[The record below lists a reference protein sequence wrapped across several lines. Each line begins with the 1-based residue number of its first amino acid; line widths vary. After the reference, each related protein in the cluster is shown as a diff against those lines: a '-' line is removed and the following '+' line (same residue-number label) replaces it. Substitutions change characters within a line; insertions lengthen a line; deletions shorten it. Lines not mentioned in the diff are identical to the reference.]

1 MPNTIPQLE
10 TVSAKDLLTRPIEP
24 LGFTIDAI
32 LPHGLF
38 ILAGSS
44 KIGKSWL
51 ALDIACA
58 VANGGT
64 LWQYPA
70 AQGEVLY
77 LALEDNHKR
86 LQARLNKVSPICDID
101 ATTDI
106 HFVTK
111 TKKLGDGL
119 TEQLAEFLGAH
130 PQTKLIVIDTLQ
142 YVRNNGKFTGSY
154 SGDYHDMDM
163 LREIISGRELTML
176 LITHNHKSDDAD
188 PLNRVVGS
196 TGLTG
201 AVDGIFVLEK
211 NKRNGNAARLT
222 IANRDTE
229 SHQFNI
235 RFDRQDCR
243 WYYVS
248 ETYADGDCGEDD
260 TLYLL
265 LECLLDEAP
274 TWRGTA
280 TQLCATLAALDREF
294 FISPIGLSKTLK
306 NNQSFLKSK
315 YGIECSFTRNKTTR
329 LIELSRDVIVVDY
342 ETVEQEPLRLVG

>member
-1 MPNTIPQLE
+1 MPNPIPQLE
-10 TVSAKDLLTRPIEP
+10 TISAKDLLTHPTES
-24 LGFTIDAI
+24 LGFTIDSI

-58 VANGGT
+58 VANGGA
-64 LWQYPA
+64 LWQYSA
-70 AQGEVLY
+70 TQGEVLY

-86 LQARLNKVSPICDID
+86 LQERLNKVSPICDID

-119 TEQLAEFLGAH
+119 VEQLTEFLDTH
-130 PQTKLIVIDTLQ
+130 PQTKLIIIDTLQ
-142 YVRNNGKFTGSY
+142 YVRNNGKFTGTY

-163 LREIISGRELTML
+163 MRENISGREITML

-188 PLNRVVGS
+188 PLNRVIGS

-211 NKRNGNAARLT
+211 NKRNGNAAQLT

-229 SHQFNI
+229 SHQFNL

-243 WYYVS
+243 WYFIS
-248 ETYADGDCGEDD
+248 ETYADDDCGEDD
-260 TLYLL
+260 TLYLM
-265 LECLLDEAP
+265 LECLLDESP

-280 TQLCATLAALDREF
+280 TQLCAALTALDREF
-294 FISPIGLSKTLK
+294 FVSPIGLAKTLK
-306 NNQSFLKSK
+306 NNQVLLKSK
-315 YGIECSFTRNKTTR
+315 YGIDCYFTRNKTAR
-329 LIELSRDVIVVDY
+329 LIELSRDIIIVDY
-342 ETVEQEPLRLVG
+342 ETTEQELFRLVG